1 MSSNRRL
8 EPGTGMEG
16 DFPVASPREWTFM
29 VYLAGDNNLE
39 DFGRKDLMEIKQ
51 VGSTDKVAIVAQFDR
66 MQEGATRRYY
76 LRKGGTLEEDEMQ
89 EIGETNT
96 GDPRELV
103 LFVNWAM
110 SAYPAKHYALVL
122 WNHGSGWKEDDV
134 YRVAREVGVFP
145 AGYDLDR
152 SSLVHGFVGRRDR
165 PSLFSSTLGAV
176 FTRGIAYDDSSADFL
191 DNSEMKRALGCSLL
205 TSGVDKLALLGFDAC
220 LMNML
225 EVAYQIK
232 DVAEYVVGSQETEP
246 GEGWPYGNVLQGLL
260 DEPSMG
266 GEELSSVVV
275 QEYMASYGLGAS
287 ITQSALDLSK
297 TSQLVVT
304 LNEMCKYILDHLDDC
319 ELIIGRASRRA
330 QKYSD
335 PDYVD
340 LYDFC
345 RLVHERS
352 DDLPD
357 LQQKAQAVMDLLMPA
372 VSGQFVCAED
382 HRGARM
388 SRSHGV
394 SVYFP
399 GHEISP
405 FYKRLDFASESL
417 WDDVLHQLFGV

>member
-1 MSSNRRL
+1 MSGNRRP
-8 EPGTGMEG
+8 EPGTGMEEEVPAG
-16 DFPVASPREWTFM
+16 DTREWTFM

-39 DFGRKDLMEIKQ
+39 DFGRGDLMEMKEA
-51 VGSTDKVAIVAQFDR
+51 GSTNKVAIVAQFDR
-66 MQEGATRRYY
+66 MQAGTTRRYY
-76 LRKGGTLEEDEMQ
+76 LRRGSTLEEDEIQ
-89 EIGETNT
+89 EVGETNT

-103 LFVNWAM
+103 LFINWAM
-110 SAYPAKHYALVL
+110 SEYPAKRYALVL

-134 YRVAREVGVFP
+134 YRLARGAGVFP

-152 SSLVHGFVGRRDR
+152 SALVHGFVGRRDR
-165 PSLFSSTLGAV
+165 PSLFSTTLGAV
-176 FTRGIAYDDSSADFL
+176 FARAIAYDDSSADFL
-191 DNSEMKRALGCSLL
+191 DNSEMKRALGCGLL
-205 TSGVDKLALLGFDAC
+205 TSGVDKLAVLGFDAC

-225 EVAYQIK
+225 EVAYQVK
-232 DVAEYVVGSQETEP
+232 DVTEYAVGSQETEP
-246 GEGWPYGNVLQGLL
+246 GEGWPYGNVLQGLI
-260 DEPSMG
+260 DDPFMG
-266 GEELSSVVV
+266 GEELSSIVVR
-275 QEYMASYGLGAS
+275 EYMASYGPGAN

-297 TSQLVVT
+297 TAQVVGA
-304 LNEMCKYILDHLDDC
+304 LNEMCKWILGHLDDC

-335 PDYVD
+335 PDYKD

-345 RLVHERS
+345 RLIHERS

-372 VSGQFVCAED
+372 ASGQFVCAED

-388 SRSHGV
+388 SRSCGV
-394 SVYFP
+394 SIYFP